1 MNLILLGAP
10 GSGKGTQAKALAERL
25 KLAHLSTG
33 DVFREEISKK
43 TPLGQKVSGYVT
55 SGKLVPDAVV
65 TEVVTARLAGL
76 NAGFL
81 LDGFPRTVE
90 QAMSLDSYLKKAGKT
105 IDRVVYLNLSEEEV
119 LKRLTARRNCASCG
133 ELYNMISKPPKHAQ
147 FCDKC
152 GGKLVQRDD
161 DKEETVKRRLM
172 VFRDLTEPLI
182 SYYKTNEALFEADGA
197 GSPESITDSILG
209 ELGQGSAAA

>member
-10 GSGKGTQAKALAERL
+10 GSGKGTQAKALASRL
-25 KLAHLSTG
+25 KTTHMSTG
-33 DVFREEISKK
+33 DIFREEISKK
-43 TPLGQKVSGYVT
+43 TALGTKVQSYVT

-65 TEVVTARLAGL
+65 TEVVTAKLAAL
-76 NAGFL
+76 NGSFL

-90 QAMSLDSYLKKAGKT
+90 QAQALDAWLSKNKKQ
-105 IDRVVYLNLSEEEV
+105 IDRVIYLNLSEQEV
-119 LKRLTARRNCASCG
+119 VNRLTARRNCASCG
-133 ELYNMISKPPKHAQ
+133 ELYNMVSKPPKHAQ

-161 DKEETVKRRLM
+161 DKEETVKKRLM

-182 SYYKTNEALFEADGA
+182 TYYKSTENVYEADASGLA
-197 GSPESITDSILG
+197 QDITEAIVN
-209 ELGQGSAAA
+209 ELGAAAQ